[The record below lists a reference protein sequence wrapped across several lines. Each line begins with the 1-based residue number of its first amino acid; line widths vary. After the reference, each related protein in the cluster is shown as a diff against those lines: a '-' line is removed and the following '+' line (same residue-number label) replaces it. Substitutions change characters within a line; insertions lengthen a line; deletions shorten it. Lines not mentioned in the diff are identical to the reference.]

1 MSEAE
6 RDALG
11 KAMSRQVIDRQ
22 AASIAALEREVAV
35 LEELVADL
43 GESAYYWA
51 DVAADMTRDEFIAE
65 RRAAAEAAVAATEQP
80 GPARDFADCQACDHS
95 ELIDE
100 GAGEPSLIC
109 RLFKC
114 YACEAKFPCNSYKQ
128 QKGCRL

>member
-65 RRAAAEAAVAATEQP
+65 RRAAAEAAVAAM
-80 GPARDFADCQACDHS
+80 
-95 ELIDE
+95 
-100 GAGEPSLIC
+100 
-109 RLFKC
+109 
-114 YACEAKFPCNSYKQ
+114 EAKH
-128 QKGCRL
+128 GG